1 MRGISEFIGI
11 KYAFSNLR
19 AVKNSAYFMTI
30 NSGIA
35 EHFSVLIVYI

>member
-11 KYAFSNLR
+11 KYAFKNLHT
-19 AVKNSAYFMTI
+19 VKNPAYFMTI

-35 EHFSVLIVYI
+35 EHFSVSKSLH